1 MLLAQMGMKSGCPDL
16 ILEFKDGKFV
26 YIELKTNKGS
36 LSKSQKLWKVISDIL
51 KTPHYIIKGGDFIG
65 LKKQMDSI
73 LLKHYK
79 A

>member
-1 MLLAQMGMKSGCPDL
+1 MLSLYKITSLLNLSFL
-16 ILEFKDGKFV
+16 INPE
-26 YIELKTNKGS
+26 TSKGS
-36 LSKSQKLWKVISDIL
+36 LSKSQKLWKIISDIL
-51 KTPHYIIKGGDFIG
+51 KTPHYIIKGNDFIG